1 MSTPVIIEDYDARW
15 PERFEILRSRIG
27 AALGSL
33 AAAIE
38 HVGSTA
44 VPGLAAKPI
53 VDIDVLLGSKS
64 DLPGVVERL
73 TMIGYAHQGDLGI
86 PGREAFRAPAGQ
98 FPHHLYVCP
107 PNSRA
112 YLQHLAFRDY
122 LRTHPENAR
131 AYGLLKRSLASRY
144 GNDRDGYTQAKT
156 EFIEAILQ
164 PARVAGPEH
173 FRPGARI
180 IS

>member
-1 MSTPVIIEDYDARW
+1 MSAPVIIEDYDARW

-122 LRTHPENAR
+122 LRTHPEDAR

-156 EFIEAILQ
+156 EFIEGILRR
-164 PARVAGPEH
+164 AKCSSSEH
-173 FRPGARI
+173 FSSAARI

>member
-1 MSTPVIIEDYDARW
+1 MSAPVIIEDYDPRW
-15 PERFEILRSRIG
+15 PEYFEMLRSRIG

-44 VPGLAAKPI
+44 VTGLAAKPI
-53 VDIDVLLGSKS
+53 IDIDVLLHSEG
-64 DLPGVVERL
+64 DLPRAIERL
-73 TMIGYAHQGDLGI
+73 TTIGYAHQGDLGI
-86 PGREAFRAPAGQ
+86 LGREVFRAPSDALL
-98 FPHHLYVCP
+98 HHLYVCR

-122 LRTHPENAR
+122 LRIHDEDAR
-131 AYGLLKRSLASRY
+131 AYGLSKRSLASRY
-144 GNDRDGYTQAKT
+144 GSDRDGYTQAKT
-156 EFIEAILQ
+156 EFIEAILR
-164 PARVAGPEH
+164 RVEGSGSEH
-173 FRPGARI
+173 FSSAARI